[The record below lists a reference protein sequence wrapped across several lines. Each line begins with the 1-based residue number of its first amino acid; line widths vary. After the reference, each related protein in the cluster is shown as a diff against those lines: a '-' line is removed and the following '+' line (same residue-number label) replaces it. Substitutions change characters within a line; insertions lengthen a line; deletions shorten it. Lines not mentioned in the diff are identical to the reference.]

1 MQLRTVTLADSTPSD
16 PEIVH
21 EQEIGIKTT
30 FLGGRGR
37 FNVAGYHNK
46 VSDAQRSPVLAPNG
60 VSQTV
65 IENADTETWG
75 VEADAS
81 IEVVDGFT
89 RSEEHTSE
97 LPSLMR
103 TSYAVFCLKKKKIQ

>member
-1 MQLRTVTLADSTPSD
+1 MYAKYSKGYRSGAMQLRTVTLADSTPSD

-65 IENADTETWG
+65 
-75 VEADAS
+75 
-81 IEVVDGFT
+81 

-97 LPSLMR
+97 LQSLMR
-103 TSYAVFCLKKKKIQ
+103 NSYAVF